1 MNKQEFVTTL
11 AERQGVSQKEAAGCL
26 DAVFAV
32 LEEALL
38 AGETVKVNN
47 FGVFAVKERAARKG
61 VVPGSNKVIE
71 IPAKKAVTF
80 KPSKTLK
87 EKF

>member
-1 MNKQEFVTTL
+1 MNKQEFVQAL
-11 AERQGVSQKEAAGCL
+11 AEKQGVSLKEASCCL
-26 DAVFAV
+26 EAVFEV
-32 LEEALL
+32 LEGALL

-47 FGVFAVKERAARKG
+47 FGVFSVKERAARKG
-61 VVPGSNKVIE
+61 VVPGSGKTIE

-80 KPSKTLK
+80 KASKTLK